1 MVCRRSQRVW
11 ALKMKANVSASERTP
26 RLVIAIAAGVAA
38 ALAPGSF
45 IRSVLVGCAAA
56 MLATVATGY
65 CPINAALDGG
75 DRQPQWR
82 TLKTYR
88 VEP

>member
-1 MVCRRSQRVW
+1 VGVEMES
-11 ALKMKANVSASERTP
+11 NVSTSERTP
-26 RLVIAIAAGVAA
+26 RLVIALAAGVAA
-38 ALAPGSF
+38 ALAPGVLLK
-45 IRSVLVGCAAA
+45 SVLVAGATA

-65 CPINAALDGG
+65 CPVNAVLDERDGEA
-75 DRQPQWR
+75 PHWR

>member
-1 MVCRRSQRVW
+1 MWWATPRVGVEME
-11 ALKMKANVSASERTP
+11 LNVSSSEQTP
-26 RLVIAIAAGVAA
+26 RLVIALAAGIAAAV
-38 ALAPGSF
+38 APGALLK
-45 IRSVLVGCAAA
+45 SVLVAGATA

-65 CPINAALDGG
+65 CPINAVLKERDAEVAH
-75 DRQPQWR
+75 WR